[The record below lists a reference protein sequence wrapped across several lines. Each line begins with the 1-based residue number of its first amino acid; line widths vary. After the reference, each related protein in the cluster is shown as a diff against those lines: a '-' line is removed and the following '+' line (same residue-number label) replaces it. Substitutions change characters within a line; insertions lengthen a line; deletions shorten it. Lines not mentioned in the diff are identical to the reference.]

1 MREAQSTATPG
12 LEELLDDAVLP
23 ADVRPLSMEV
33 QGMRG
38 GLQQARHVL
47 MTGATGFIGRW
58 LANEILAQSAATLT
72 CIVRPSKGDAIAR
85 LHGALASTGL
95 DGSVIER
102 RTRVLEGDVREPDLG
117 LSAPTLDA
125 LSRETDAICHCA
137 AIVNW
142 VLPYHVLKASN
153 VDATR
158 DLLRLAAR
166 RSVPFHFI
174 SSLTV
179 SCTAPPPAVQT
190 ASFDAKSHLQGQHLG
205 YAQAKTVAEMLVRE
219 AGRRGLPVAIY
230 RPSFIAGHSMTGAF
244 NQDDILARVV
254 SGCVRMRTAP
264 DLDWILDCLPVDTT
278 AQQIVGCSDRGGVI
292 HLTHPRPRHWR
303 ECVLWMR
310 LYGYDVRL
318 VPYQA
323 WLRQLEEET
332 GPSGDRLHPLRPL
345 RSFFLHRPA
354 GPRSLTLPEVMLER
368 NRRTA
373 GSADINNRLPTP
385 PLDAGLLQRYF
396 DAFVESG
403 VLPATARRNG
413 VVRTSE
419 PDAGFFAR
427 ALDAAVSLAEPLG
440 RLSDHSIVSE
450 LTSWKSGQA
459 TGLHRYRLRIDD
471 GPKQG
476 EREVVVKIKP
486 SDDLTIEVG
495 EALTRLCSERAGA
508 AYARWSD
515 RLGFAAAH
523 LRELALYE
531 QDDPRFRRH
540 TPAVLGTLADP
551 GNGVWAVVLESVTNA
566 RLRDSVDRP
575 ESWTAA
581 DVDCAIRGLATLQSV
596 WYGRESQLRQQ
607 PWIGYVST
615 ASEVAEMSDLWTA
628 LAAHAAPR
636 FSAWADPALATIHRR
651 LIDTIQ
657 QWWPA
662 LEALPRTLIH
672 NDFNPRN
679 ICLHGA
685 DRPSDRQDGDDT
697 DSRLIAY
704 DWELACVGAP
714 QRDLAELLCF
724 VLSGDASDRD
734 IDCLIERHRAE
745 LERETST
752 SIDRATW
759 EEGFRAAVFDLML
772 NRLPMYALVHR
783 VRRQSFLPRVVQT
796 WRRLYGRFPL

>member
-1 MREAQSTATPG
+1 MRESQSAAVTDTG
-12 LEELLDDAVLP
+12 LEEMLDDAVLP
-23 ADVRPLSMEV
+23 ADIRPLSIGAG
-33 QGMRG
+33 GMRG

-58 LANEILAQSAATLT
+58 LATEILARSNASLT
-72 CIVRPSKGDAIAR
+72 CIVRPSKGDALAR
-85 LHGALASTGL
+85 LRSTLASTGL
-95 DGSVIER
+95 DASVIER
-102 RTRVLEGDVREPDLG
+102 RTRVVEGDVRQPDLG
-117 LSAPTLDA
+117 LSSPVLNA
-125 LSRETDAICHCA
+125 LSLDLDAICHCA

-158 DLLRLAAR
+158 DLLRLAAP

-179 SCTAPPPAVQT
+179 SCAASPPAAQM
-190 ASFDAKSHLQGQHLG
+190 AAFDARSYLQGQHLG

-230 RPSFIAGHSMTGAF
+230 RPSFIAGHSVTGEF
-244 NQDDILARVV
+244 NQDDFLARVV

-264 DLDWILDCLPVDTT
+264 DLDWILDCLPVDTA
-278 AQQIVGCSDRGGVI
+278 AQQILGCSDRGGVI
-292 HLTHPRPRHWR
+292 HLAHPRPRHWR

-323 WLRQLEEET
+323 WLRQLEDET
-332 GPSGDRLHPLRPL
+332 GPTGDPSHPLRPL
-345 RSFFLHRPA
+345 RSFFLHRPGGA
-354 GPRSLTLPEVMLER
+354 RSLTLPEVMLER
-368 NRRTA
+368 NRRA
-373 GSADINNRLPTP
+373 SGPADINHHLPAP

-403 VLPATARRNG
+403 VLPATGRRTA
-413 VVRTSE
+413 VRRTSE
-419 PDAGFFAR
+419 PDASFFVR
-427 ALDAAVSLAEPLG
+427 ALGTAVSLAEPLG

-459 TGLHRYRLRIDD
+459 TGLHRYRLQIDD
-471 GPKQG
+471 GPNQG
-476 EREVVVKIKP
+476 EHEVVVKVKP

-495 EALTRLCSERAGA
+495 EALSRLCSERAGA
-508 AYARWSD
+508 AYARWSG

-523 LRELALYE
+523 LRELAIYE
-531 QDDPRFRRH
+531 QQDPRFRRH
-540 TPAVLGTLADP
+540 TPAVFGTLADP
-551 GNGVWAVVLESVTNA
+551 GEHIWAVVLESVGNA

-575 ESWTAA
+575 EAWTAEN
-581 DVDCAIRGLATLQSV
+581 VECAIRGLAALQSV
-596 WYGRESQLRQQ
+596 WYGREPELRRQ

-615 ASEVAEMSDLWTA
+615 SSEIAEMGDLWTA
-628 LAAHAAPR
+628 IAAHAAPR
-636 FSAWADPALATIHRR
+636 FSSWADPALAAIHRR
-651 LIDTIQ
+651 LIDSVP

-679 ICLHGA
+679 ICL
-685 DRPSDRQDGDDT
+685 RDDAAG
-697 DSRLIAY
+697 SRLIAY

-724 VLSGDASDRD
+724 LLPADARTPD
-734 IDCLIERHRAE
+734 IDCLIERHRVE

-752 SIDRATW
+752 AIDRAAW
-759 EEGFRAAVFDLML
+759 EEGFRAALFDLML

-796 WRRLYGRFPL
+796 WRRLYERFPL